1 VSAAVFRRDL
11 DGFIQTRENRIT
23 DPTLGNLRI
32 TSPFNTG
39 KGRIDGVEVQ
49 GQTFFD
55 FLPEPFNG
63 FGVQANYTYLDA
75 KTDFFDRGEPVTRDR
90 ILGVSKWSYLLTGL
104 YDKDRLSAR
113 LSYFKRG
120 PSIETVQNRGDDLY
134 SETASYPGR
143 LDLSLNFNFMENA
156 TLFADWTNITEKPF
170 KQSLSSARAGAP
182 EADFVRFLRYEE
194 TTYSIGVRFR
204 L

>member
-1 VSAAVFRRDL
+1 VFRRDL
-11 DGFIQTRENRIT
+11 DGFIQTRETRFT

-39 KGRIDGVEVQ
+39 AGRIEGFELQ

-55 FLPEPFNG
+55 FLPAPWDG
-63 FGVQANYTYLDA
+63 FGLQANYTHLDA
-75 KTDFFDRGEPVTRDR
+75 ETDFFDRGEPVTRDR
-90 ILGVSKWSYLLTGL
+90 ILGVSKWSYLLTAL
-104 YDKDRLSAR
+104 FEKDRLSAR
-113 LSYFKRG
+113 LSFFKRG
-120 PSIETVQNRGDDLY
+120 PSEEVVQNRGDDLY
-134 SETASYPGR
+134 RERAEFPGR
-143 LDLSLNFNFMENA
+143 LDLSLNFNFLENA

-170 KQSLSSARAGAP
+170 KQYLSSARGGAD
-182 EADFVRFLRYEE
+182 EATYARFLRFEE